1 MDTSLTV
8 LTCHVPDFVGLFV
21 QLLTHTTL
29 TKAAIVLVPT
39 GCPGRT
45 GRERE
50 KESVS
55 VFETV

>member
-1 MDTSLTV
+1 MV
-8 LTCHVPDFVGLFV
+8 LAGHLPDYVGLFV

-29 TKAAIVLVPT
+29 TKAAIVQVPT

-50 KESVS
+50 GEREGECNSLS
-55 VFETV
+55 LCLS